1 MSLIWRACGRA
12 ARSCAAG
19 RHKKGGAS
27 IKTQNPLLWN
37 VSNGSQ
43 GSSVSLPHSLKHWN
57 YMQTKIFSSHFYR
70 KYFHCFPEFKLEL
83 GLQKYFAHMHGTNIF
98 ANEVVLFYHHRH
110 TVLSYESGY
119 FYRPA
124 EITRLMDCTI
134 CTNPDIDCS
143 KTKIYSQLC
152 IEPK

>member
-83 GLQKYFAHMHGTNIF
+83 GLQKYFAHMVQIFLRTKLCCFTTNST
-98 ANEVVLFYHHRH
+98 RC
-110 TVLSYESGY
+110 
-119 FYRPA
+119 YR
-124 EITRLMDCTI
+124 MS
-134 CTNPDIDCS
+134 PDIFIGRQ
-143 KTKIYSQLC
+143 KLRV
-152 IEPK
+152 